1 MTTFENLRSRNERFA
16 ATVDLAQLAMPDLT
30 TMPERLLLLLTCV
43 DPRVEPAGFLGIRVG
58 DAGVLRN
65 AGGRVDTRIVE
76 DIAYLAMRLRVRLDV
91 AVVHHT
97 QCGTGLLAEP
107 VFRASYAERMKLDP
121 DPLTLKAVVDPRA
134 TVRHDTIALLTNPLL
149 QGGVLASVSGHV
161 LHLETGLVETVVEPA
176 AAVEDVHHST
186 I

>member
-1 MTTFENLRSRNERFA
+1 MTSFENLRSRNERFA

-30 TMPERLLLLLTCV
+30 TLPERMLLLLTCV
-43 DPRVEPAGFLGIRVG
+43 DPRVEPAGFLGVGVG

-76 DIAYLAMRLRVRLDV
+76 DIAYLALRLRVRLDV

-107 VFRASYAERMKLDP
+107 AFRASYAARMGLDP
-121 DPLTLKAVVDPRA
+121 DPLSLKAVVDPRA
-134 TVRHDTIALLTNPLL
+134 TVRHDTTALLTNPLL
-149 QGGVLASVSGHV
+149 TRDVLASVSGHV

-176 AAVEDVHHST
+176 AAVDDERHSAT
-186 I
+186 